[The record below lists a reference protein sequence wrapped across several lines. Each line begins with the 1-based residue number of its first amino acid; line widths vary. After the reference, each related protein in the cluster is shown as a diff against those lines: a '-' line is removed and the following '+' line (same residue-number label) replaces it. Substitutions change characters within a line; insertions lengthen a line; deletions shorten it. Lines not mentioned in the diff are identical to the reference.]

1 VIRTAGD
8 PLRVAAAVKNEI
20 STVDRSI
27 PVSQVRSMEEYV
39 ARSVAQPRFNMVLI
53 ATFATL
59 ALALAA
65 VGLFGVIAYSV
76 AQRTHEIGIRRALGA
91 ADGRVVGMV
100 LKQGMAL
107 ASAGVVL
114 GTGGALLL
122 TRFLETLLF
131 GIEPTDAVT
140 FASVG
145 AVLVTVALAACY
157 LPARRAA
164 RIDPLVALR
173 YE

>member
-1 VIRTAGD
+1 
-8 PLRVAAAVKNEI
+8 
-20 STVDRSI
+20 
-27 PVSQVRSMEEYV
+27 
-39 ARSVAQPRFNMVLI
+39 
-53 ATFATL
+53 
-59 ALALAA
+59 
-65 VGLFGVIAYSV
+65 V

-122 TRFLETLLF
+122 SRFLDTLLF

-140 FASVG
+140 FAGVG
-145 AVLVTVALAACY
+145 AVLVTVALVACY

-164 RIDPLVALR
+164 RIDPNVALR

>member
-1 VIRTAGD
+1 
-8 PLRVAAAVKNEI
+8 
-20 STVDRSI
+20 
-27 PVSQVRSMEEYV
+27 
-39 ARSVAQPRFNMVLI
+39 MVLI

-91 ADGRVVGMV
+91 ANGRVIGMV
-100 LKQGMAL
+100 LKQGIAL

-114 GTGGALLL
+114 GTGGALFLS
-122 TRFLETLLF
+122 RYLETLLF
-131 GIEPTDAVT
+131 GLEPTDPVT
-140 FASVG
+140 FAGV
-145 AVLVTVALAACY
+145 AALLATVALAACY